1 MDKSDNSI
9 ENIRTDRKFFGHPR
23 GMGVLALGNFCN
35 SAAWGAFYAILIFYL
50 YTPWMKGLGFSHG
63 DASMLVAAL
72 GVGNS
77 ILGIVGSW
85 LADRVLGMRKA
96 LIWGNLLK
104 AAGMF
109 LLAIPVGSQSL
120 ARILAFVGLL
130 VLAFPIMG
138 ASNYSLTGQ
147 LYSRDDNKRRDSA
160 FTIYG
165 IVNSM
170 ASLFI
175 PALTAQI
182 GLLNYH
188 LGFAIGGIFAL
199 LYGLSIFLTQHKFF
213 GVLGAKATRPL
224 SKAEQKHF
232 SIIAICVIAL
242 VLLVIAVISIFKFI
256 TFTEVM
262 NTISGLAFVIP
273 IAFLFNLFHKKSLK
287 KQDRKHL
294 KAFLWFY
301 MGQVLYFLGTTLLS
315 TSVLVFI
322 DTKIERNFFGIII
335 APGSIQT
342 IYAILG
348 LIIGPAILYLW
359 NKTRLGNMNTV
370 LKYSLGLLFYSL
382 GFTCLTLPAFIFVSQ
397 GRHSAL
403 WIVVFYLFIT
413 ICDQLLGAIGFSA
426 VSKLAPIGE
435 ETQMQTAWGL
445 GGTIANGLALL
456 TFQRLQ
462 SANEQLIIFPIMAV
476 VFLCVFIIFLANIK
490 KISQL
495 MN

>member
-1 MDKSDNSI
+1 METLDNSI
-9 ENIRTDRKFFGHPR
+9 ESIRKDKRFFGHPR

-50 YTPWMKGLGFSHG
+50 YAPWMKGLGFSHG
-63 DASMLVAAL
+63 DAAMLVAAM

-96 LIWGNLLK
+96 LIFGNLLK

-109 LLAIPVGSQSL
+109 MFAIPIGSQGL
-120 ARILAFVGLL
+120 ARMFAFIGLL
-130 VLAFPIMG
+130 FLSFPIMG

-147 LYSRDDNKRRDSA
+147 LYDRDDNKRRDSA
-160 FTIYG
+160 FTVYG
-165 IVNSM
+165 IVNSI

-188 LGFAIGGIFAL
+188 IGFAIGGVFAL
-199 LYGLSIFLTQHKFF
+199 LYGLSIFITQHKFF
-213 GVLGAKATRPL
+213 GELGAKATRPL
-224 SKAEQKHF
+224 NDVEKKRF
-232 SIIAICVIAL
+232 SIIGICAILL
-242 VLLVIAVISIFKFI
+242 VLGVSILISVFKFV

-262 NTISGLAFVIP
+262 NTISGLAFIIP
-273 IAFLFNLFHKKSLK
+273 IVFLFNLFHKKTLK
-287 KQDRKHL
+287 EQDKKHL

-301 MGQVLYFLGTTLLS
+301 TGQVLYFLGTTLLS

-322 DTKIERNFFGIII
+322 DTKIEQHFFGITI

-348 LIIGPAILYLW
+348 LIIGPFILFLW
-359 NKTRLGNMNTV
+359 NKTRLGNLNTV
-370 LKYSLGLLFYSL
+370 LKYSLGLFFYAV
-382 GFTCLTLPAFIFVSQ
+382 GFTCLTLPAFIFIIN
-397 GRHSAL
+397 GRHSAM
-403 WIVVFYLFIT
+403 WIVAFYLFVT
-413 ICDQLLGAIGFSA
+413 ISDQLLGAIGFSA
-426 VSKLAPIGE
+426 VSKLAPVGE

-445 GGTIANGLALL
+445 GGTIANGLALI
-456 TFQRLQ
+456 TFQQLQ
-462 SANEQLIIFPIMAV
+462 SVNEQLIIFPVMAV
-476 VFLCVFIIFLANIK
+476 VFLCVFILFIVNIK
-490 KISQL
+490 RISQL
-495 MN
+495 MV

>member
-1 MDKSDNSI
+1 MNDSENSV
-9 ENIRTDRKFFGHPR
+9 ENIRKDTKFFGHPR
-23 GMGVLALGNFCN
+23 GVGVLALGNFCN

-50 YTPWMKGLGFSHG
+50 YAPWMKGLGFSHG

-109 LLAIPVGSQSL
+109 LFAIPIGSQSL
-120 ARILAFVGLL
+120 ARTFAFIGLL
-130 VLAFPIMG
+130 CLAFPIMG

-147 LYSRDDNKRRDSA
+147 LYNKTDNKRRDSA

-170 ASLFI
+170 AQLII

-188 LGFAIGGIFAL
+188 IGFAIGGVFAL
-199 LYGLSIFLTQHKFF
+199 LYGLAVFVTQHKFF
-213 GVLGAKATRPL
+213 GTLGAKATRPL
-224 SKAEQKHF
+224 NDEEKKRF
-232 SIIAICVIAL
+232 SIIAIIVVLVVIIGAIS
-242 VLLVIAVISIFKFI
+242 IAIFKFVSFS
-256 TFTEVM
+256 TVM
-262 NTISGLAFVIP
+262 TTISGLAFIIP
-273 IAFLFNLFHKKSLK
+273 IVFLFNLFHKKTLLPSD
-287 KQDRKHL
+287 KQHL
-294 KAFLWFY
+294 KSFLWFY

-322 DTKIERNFFGIII
+322 DTKVERNFFGITI

-348 LIIGPAILYLW
+348 LIIGPSILFIW
-359 NKTRLGNMNTV
+359 NKTKLGNLNTV
-370 LKYSLGLLFYSL
+370 LKYSMGLLFYAIAFL
-382 GFTCLTLPAFIFVSQ
+382 CLTLPAFVFTSTA
-397 GRHSAL
+397 RHSAL
-403 WIVVFYLFIT
+403 WIVAFYLFVT

-426 VSKLAPIGE
+426 VSKLAPSGE

-445 GGTIANGLALL
+445 GGTIANGIALI

-462 SANEQLIIFPIMAV
+462 SVNDQMLMFPVMGI
-476 VFLCVFIIFLANIK
+476 VFALVFVIFLLNMKRITK
-490 KISQL
+490 L
-495 MN
+495 MK